1 MLKITYLLPNGT
13 VDLERYY
20 SQIASERYRILNPAK
35 ELAKHDTSINF
46 LVDPG
51 PGSSDLNGTVIFVGK
66 VFKDQSAWCNTII
79 HAKRRGAKFV
89 QDVCDFHQ
97 LDDQSLYQTL
107 IGLADRLT
115 ASSMYL
121 KQALEAK
128 YPDKS
133 VYYIPDAPELPR
145 GSARSTPVKDIPH
158 LLWYGQEANLKE
170 LIKIPLPKCTL
181 QLITNTDKK
190 ISSPRINICQTPW
203 SIEAVS
209 RALEACDFVVVPVD
223 TQTPDGLA
231 KSGNRV
237 LEALWAGRPVIASRI
252 PEYEHMKEKFKFSGL
267 QFMDDREI
275 TADHLEATN
284 IIERDQDQIE
294 QHLTMSHTVKMWQEA
309 FTF

>member
-1 MLKITYLLPNGT
+1 MKITYALPNGT

-20 SQIASERYRILNPAK
+20 SQIASERYRVLNPAK

-66 VFKDQSAWCNTII
+66 IFRDHAAWCNTII
-79 HAKRRGAKFV
+79 NAKRRGAKFV

-97 LDDQSLYQTL
+97 LGDPNVYQPL
-107 IGLADRLT
+107 MGLADRLT
-115 ASSMYL
+115 TSSIYL
-121 KQALEAK
+121 KQALETK
-128 YPDKS
+128 NPGKS
-133 VYYIPDAPELPR
+133 VVYIPDAPELPR
-145 GSARSTPVKDIPH
+145 GVVRHTPVKDIPH

-203 SIEAVS
+203 SVEAVVA
-209 RALEACDFVVVPVD
+209 ALEACDFVLVPVD

-252 PEYEHMKEKFKFSGL
+252 PEYEYMKEKFKFSGL
-267 QFMDDREI
+267 QFMDGHGI
-275 TADHLEATN
+275 TPDHLEATS
-284 IIERDQDQIE
+284 IIERDQEQIE
-294 QHLTMSHTVKMWQEA
+294 QHLTMSHTVKLWQEA